1 MKSTETEVTPKAQE
15 PIIVTPATFDSDMPA
30 APQGLFADNLST
42 ISLSSFGVETHSV
55 PAIDPDHYA
64 RLLSKEGPIP
74 QYDIDDNAVR
84 VNTISRRY
92 ENAGV
97 QLVEGMAVA
106 DMLRTRA
113 VEQALADKEV
123 ARTERDKQRA
133 MVEAIKNQLLRSV
146 EAWVQDKTSEIE
158 SLFENRIKADDQITV
173 VAEQIAEDAIRS
185 VGNIHRE
192 LNAGSETLK
201 LQQAQCEEAETTA
214 LKLEDR
220 KKEIETALHKQ
231 RKDLKKYNEALKD
244 LTERDLRIPEE
255 MATLKRAEKAERERL
270 FKTNFEEQPGQ
281 FEKYDNDYMA
291 LIARRQEIID
301 NEVSSV
307 ELDRI
312 LGDIRSK
319 VEEEANNKAAI
330 SACMGLI
337 ATCTQHINRLTQVL
351 KEIPG
356 QLILQHDSFSAASRI
371 IKEDV
376 DRHSQNFADKAASL
390 GPIATGEARLTR
402 DEAMRLGFL
411 PLARRTQQLR
421 TLFTERQPLLDE
433 EIDLNFN
440 PAHDMPALSDPF
452 GEPVKI
458 PVPHRFIPRSRAEQ
472 EESDTQVAEKPSIKH
487 RVGRKMASMFFGSA
501 NINENTLVT
510 PREIEA

>member
-74 QYDIDDNAVR
+74 QYDIDDNSVR

-92 ENAGV
+92 ENAGI

-106 DMLRTRA
+106 DMLRTQA

-133 MVEAIKNQLLRSV
+133 MLEAIKDQLLRSV
-146 EAWVQDKTSEIE
+146 EAWVQEKTSEID
-158 SLFENRIKADDQITV
+158 SLFQDRIKADDQITV

-185 VGNIHRE
+185 FGNIRRE

-201 LQQAQCEEAETTA
+201 LHQAQCEEAETTA

-220 KKEIETALHKQ
+220 KREIKTALDEQ
-231 RKDLKKYNEALKD
+231 RKDARKYDEALKD
-244 LTERDLRIPEE
+244 LIERESRIPEE
-255 MATLKRAEKAERERL
+255 MAALKIAEKAERERL

-337 ATCTQHINRLTQVL
+337 ATSTQRINHLTQAL

-390 GPIATGEARLTR
+390 GPIAAGEARLTSE
-402 DEAMRLGFL
+402 EAMRLGFL

-421 TLFTERQPLLDE
+421 ILFTERQPLLDE
-433 EIDLNFN
+433 EIDLDFS
-440 PAHDMPALSDPF
+440 PAHDMPVLTDPF
-452 GEPVKI
+452 GEPVEI
-458 PVPHRFIPRSRAEQ
+458 PAPRRLTSRSRAEQ
-472 EESDTQVAEKPSIKH
+472 QESGVSHDEKPSIKH

-501 NINENTLVT
+501 NINENALVT